1 MKNQRIGNVF
11 AAIICAAAVFF
22 AAILAGTPM
31 GVAEHVGL
39 SDDLNWEVVATNG
52 GDCSYDSL
60 RARVER
66 LEEIVAD
73 WKRGARESKPQP
85 EPWQESTVIQ
95 LTNEPQPY
103 TQTTVVCTGGTC
115 RQQPQQART
124 TGPLRRIFR
133 R

>member
-1 MKNQRIGNVF
+1 MKNQRIF
-11 AAIICAAAVFF
+11 AALICATAVLF

-31 GVAEHVGL
+31 GVAEHVGPG
-39 SDDLNWEVVATNG
+39 DDLNWEVVANNG
-52 GDCSYDSL
+52 GDCSCDSL
-60 RARVER
+60 RARVDR
-66 LEEIVAD
+66 LEETVAQ
-73 WKRGARESKPQP
+73 WSGGARESKPQP

-95 LTNEPQPY
+95 LDNDSQPY

-115 RQQPQQART
+115 RQQPQPQQART

>member
-1 MKNQRIGNVF
+1 MKNQRIF
-11 AAIICAAAVFF
+11 AAIICATAVLF

-31 GVAEHVGL
+31 GVAEHVGP
-39 SDDLNWEVVATNG
+39 SDDLNWEVVTANG
-52 GDCSYDSL
+52 SDCNCESL

-66 LEEIVAD
+66 LEETVAQ
-73 WKRGARESKPQP
+73 WRRGARESTPQP
-85 EPWQESTVIQ
+85 EPWQEATVIQ
-95 LTNEPQPY
+95 LTTEPQPY

-115 RQQPQQART
+115 RTQQQPQQARN